1 MRIRT
6 AILAGIA
13 GAVLIDLYLSITL
26 PILHLGTPLTLSQ
39 WDASNALGRDA
50 FRGGISTA
58 AIGFAMH
65 LCVSIAWGIAFTFA
79 ATRIAWIRAHVL
91 PAGFLFGLLVMAVMA
106 FLVVP
111 LGHASHPAPPLIGL
125 INNVIA
131 HTVFFGMPVAWIA
144 TNDKMS

>member
-13 GAVLIDLYLSITL
+13 GAVLIDLYLSISL
-26 PILHLGTPLTLSQ
+26 PMLHLGTPLTLSQ
-39 WDASNALGRDA
+39 WDASNALGVDA

-65 LCVSIAWGIAFTFA
+65 LCVSIAWGIAFAFA
-79 ATRIAWIRAHVL
+79 AARIAWIRAHVL
-91 PAGFLFGLLVMAVMA
+91 PAGVLFGIFVMAFMA

-111 LGHASHPAPPLIGL
+111 LGHASHPVPSPVGL
-125 INNVIA
+125 LNNLVA
-131 HTVFFGMPVAWIA
+131 HTAFFGIPVAWIVA
-144 TNDKMS
+144 NNKMS